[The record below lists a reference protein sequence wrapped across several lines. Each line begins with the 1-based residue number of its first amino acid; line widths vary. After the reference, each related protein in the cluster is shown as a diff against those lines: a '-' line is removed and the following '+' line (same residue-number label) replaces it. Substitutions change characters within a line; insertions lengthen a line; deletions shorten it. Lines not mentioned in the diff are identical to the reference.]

1 MKGIAI
7 VMLILSGVGLL
18 IAIFLAVMVSIHIIS
33 DMVSTKKYYDELDNL
48 EERLSGI
55 NNVSNHDDS
64 YD

>member
-18 IAIFLAVMVSIHIIS
+18 IAIFLAVMVSIRIIS
-33 DMVSTKKYYDELDNL
+33 DMVSTKRCYDDL
-48 EERLSGI
+48 EERLRKI
-55 NNVSNHDDS
+55 NSASDCDDS